1 MNFDDYIQQL
11 LGNVNPQGNMF
22 TGLSSITSANNI
34 PSVNNNDP
42 FSVQNAIDARNA
54 AAASEAANQRS
65 SALDEMG
72 MENARGLFEAQVL
85 NSGGG
90 EGGGGASS
98 GQGPLGVGKAT
109 DAIRA
114 EAFKSFLTGYL
125 TGGLPGAIKSGVQKL
140 ASGSADFLGQVNSA
154 VDPIEAWSVLQ
165 GHAPVPVVNM
175 ETPYGGSDSATQP
188 AVTSPVDMTF
198 SPTTPIAPLSPVSD
212 SGMFTPASPAV
223 ASPVNMAYSPTTPI
237 APIAPLSPVSGGGL
251 FTPAGPMPVDPGI
264 QAAINAQAAANSGGG
279 GDYGGVSYGGSTGS
293 NAGTS
298 NPNAYSSSSSSG
310 SSGGGGSKIVCTAM
324 NQSYGFGSFRNAIWL
339 KYAAKN
345 LTPAHEKGY
354 HALFMPLVDIAYRK
368 DTIISKPLRAVLEN
382 IARHRSADL
391 RAEMR
396 NQKRDTIGRAYRSVL
411 EPLCFIVGKLKG
423 Y

>member
-11 LGNVNPQGNMF
+11 LGNTNPQGNMF
-22 TGLSSITSANNI
+22 TGLSSMPSANNI
-34 PSVNNNDP
+34 PSVNNNNP

-72 MENARGLFEAQVL
+72 MENARGMFEAQVL

-90 EGGGGASS
+90 EGGGGESS

-154 VDPIEAWSVLQ
+154 DDPLGTWAVLQ

-175 ETPYGGSDSATQP
+175 ETPYTGAGG
-188 AVTSPVDMTF
+188 
-198 SPTTPIAPLSPVSD
+198 
-212 SGMFTPASPAV
+212 GMFTPG
-223 ASPVNMAYSPTTPI
+223 SPTFVGPI
-237 APIAPLSPVSGGGL
+237 APPAPVVAPPAPVISD
-251 FTPAGPMPVDPGI
+251 V
-264 QAAINAQAAANSGGG
+264 GGG
-279 GDYGGVSYGGSTGS
+279 GSYSDYSGGSSYGGSTGS

-298 NPNAYSSSSSSG
+298 NPNSYSSSSSSG
-310 SSGGGGSKIVCTAM
+310 DYGGYGGV
-324 NQSYGFGSFRNAIWL
+324 W
-339 KYAAKN
+339 
-345 LTPAHEKGY
+345 
-354 HALFMPLVDIAYRK
+354 
-368 DTIISKPLRAVLEN
+368 
-382 IARHRSADL
+382 
-391 RAEMR
+391 
-396 NQKRDTIGRAYRSVL
+396 
-411 EPLCFIVGKLKG
+411 
-423 Y
+423 

>member
-11 LGNVNPQGNMF
+11 LGNTNPQGNMF
-22 TGLSSITSANNI
+22 TGLSSMPSANNI
-34 PSVNNNDP
+34 PSVNNNNP

-72 MENARGLFEAQVL
+72 MENARGMFEAQVL

-90 EGGGGASS
+90 GGEGGGGESS

-125 TGGLPGAIKSGVQKL
+125 TGGLPGAIKSGLQKL

-198 SPTTPIAPLSPVSD
+198 SPTTPIAPLAPVVG
-212 SGMFTPASPAV
+212 SGMFTPG
-223 ASPVNMAYSPTTPI
+223 SPTFVGPI
-237 APIAPLSPVSGGGL
+237 APPAPVVAPPAPVISD
-251 FTPAGPMPVDPGI
+251 V
-264 QAAINAQAAANSGGG
+264 
-279 GDYGGVSYGGSTGS
+279 
-293 NAGTS
+293 
-298 NPNAYSSSSSSG
+298 
-310 SSGGGGSKIVCTAM
+310 GGGGSYGDGGNGVGVGGGSVGAGGG
-324 NQSYGFGSFRNAIWL
+324 NAAGGYSYGGW
-339 KYAAKN
+339 
-345 LTPAHEKGY
+345 
-354 HALFMPLVDIAYRK
+354 
-368 DTIISKPLRAVLEN
+368 
-382 IARHRSADL
+382 
-391 RAEMR
+391 
-396 NQKRDTIGRAYRSVL
+396 
-411 EPLCFIVGKLKG
+411 
-423 Y
+423 

>member
-22 TGLSSITSANNI
+22 TGLSSMPPSNNN
-34 PSVNNNDP
+34 PAVNNNNP

-54 AAASEAANQRS
+54 AEAQEAANQRS

-72 MENARGLFEAQVL
+72 MENARGMFEAQVL

-125 TGGLPGAIKSGVQKL
+125 TGGLPGAIKSGLQKL

-198 SPTTPIAPLSPVSD
+198 SPTTPIAPLSPVVG
-212 SGMFTPASPAV
+212 SGMFTPG
-223 ASPVNMAYSPTTPI
+223 SPTFVGPV
-237 APIAPLSPVSGGGL
+237 APPAPVVAPPAPVISD
-251 FTPAGPMPVDPGI
+251 V
-264 QAAINAQAAANSGGG
+264 GGG
-279 GDYGGVSYGGSTGS
+279 GSYSDYSGGSSYGGSTGS

-298 NPNAYSSSSSSG
+298 NPNSYSSSSSSG
-310 SSGGGGSKIVCTAM
+310 DYGGYGGV
-324 NQSYGFGSFRNAIWL
+324 W
-339 KYAAKN
+339 
-345 LTPAHEKGY
+345 
-354 HALFMPLVDIAYRK
+354 
-368 DTIISKPLRAVLEN
+368 
-382 IARHRSADL
+382 
-391 RAEMR
+391 
-396 NQKRDTIGRAYRSVL
+396 
-411 EPLCFIVGKLKG
+411 
-423 Y
+423 

>member
-22 TGLSSITSANNI
+22 TGLSSIPSANNI

-175 ETPYGGSDSATQP
+175 DTPYGGSDSATQP
-188 AVTSPVDMTF
+188 AVASPVDMAF
-198 SPTTPIAPLSPVSD
+198 SPSTPIAPQ
-212 SGMFTPASPAV
+212 AV
-223 ASPVNMAYSPTTPI
+223 TTPVDMSLPSTTPLGMLS
-237 APIAPLSPVSGGGL
+237 AP
-251 FTPAGPMPVDPGI
+251 PMAVDPGV
-264 QAAINAQAAANSGGG
+264 QAAVNAQAQGMFGGGGGYGGSGGSNADGNSGGG
-279 GDYGGVSYGGSTGS
+279 G
-293 NAGTS
+293 
-298 NPNAYSSSSSSG
+298 G
-310 SSGGGGSKIVCTAM
+310 SSGGQGAGTAAGDAAGNSEGSGGPADGSGSAGGGGGGGKIICTAM
-324 NQSYGFGSFRNAIWL
+324 NSAYGFGSFRNAIWI
-339 KYAAKN
+339 KYADKH
-345 LTPAHEKGY
+345 LTKAHEVGY
-354 HALFMPLVDIAYRK
+354 HTLFLPLVDFGFKRGDGKLNLAVRK
-368 DTIISKPLRAVLEN
+368 VLEWGT
-382 IARHRSADL
+382 RHRSTDL
-391 RAEMR
+391 RAELR
-396 NQKRDTIGRAYRSVL
+396 NKKRDTTGRIIRSIF